1 MSRDLRRDS
10 HRVTPEPPSVPAA
23 EAAWEAERG
32 PAAPH
37 IPSRGRHRS
46 MAQLAWARFRRH
58 RMALVGLFLVAVFAL
73 GAAGARAVSP
83 YDPEKSDLD
92 HRLAAPTWQHPMG
105 TDDLGRDLLTRI
117 LYGGR
122 VSLTIGVMAMALAVT
137 IGTGV
142 GALAGYYGG
151 WIDNVLMRLT
161 DVALAFPQ
169 LFVLILL
176 ALVLRTIASGIPIL
190 RGGVLAIVLV
200 IALLSWMTVAR
211 LVRAAFLSLREATF
225 VDAARGLG
233 AGNVR
238 LMLRH
243 ILPNSVSPIIVAAT
257 LRVASSIVTESGL
270 SFLGF
275 GVQPPVPTWGNMLQ
289 AAQDQMTTAP
299 WTAVYPGLMIFLTV
313 IAINYIGDGLRD
325 ALDPRHLR

>member
-1 MSRDLRRDS
+1 
-10 HRVTPEPPSVPAA
+10 
-23 EAAWEAERG
+23 
-32 PAAPH
+32 
-37 IPSRGRHRS
+37 
-46 MAQLAWARFRRH
+46 MARLAWARFRRH
-58 RMALVGLFLVAVFAL
+58 RMALVGLCLVAVFAL
-73 GAAGARAVSP
+73 GATGARVVSP
-83 YDPEKSDLD
+83 YNPEKSDLD

-137 IGTGV
+137 IGTAV
-142 GALAGYYGG
+142 GALAGYHGG
-151 WIDNVLMRLT
+151 WVDNVLMRFT
-161 DVALAFPQ
+161 DLMLSFPA

-176 ALVLRTIASGIPIL
+176 TLVLRTAPVPFL
-190 RGGVLAIVLV
+190 RGGILAIVLV
-200 IALLSWMTVAR
+200 IAVVSWMTVAR
-211 LVRAAFLSLREATF
+211 LVRGAFLSLREMTF
-225 VDAARGLG
+225 VEAARGVG
-233 AGNVR
+233 AGNTR
-238 LMLRH
+238 LILRH
-243 ILPNSVSPIIVAAT
+243 ILPNSLSPIIVAAT

-299 WTAVYPGLMIFLTV
+299 WTAIYPGLMIFLTV

-325 ALDPRHLR
+325 ALDPHHLR

>member
-1 MSRDLRRDS
+1 MSRDLRHLS
-10 HRVTPEPPSVPAA
+10 PGVPAD
-23 EAAWEAERG
+23 
-32 PAAPH
+32 PALVPSRAGAGEVVLAGAP
-37 IPSRGRHRS
+37 PRVPRRGRHRT

-58 RMALVGLFLVAVFAL
+58 RMALAGLCLVAAFAL
-73 GAAGARAVSP
+73 GAAGARVISP
-83 YDPEKSDLD
+83 YDPERSDLD
-92 HRLAAPTWQHPMG
+92 HRLAAPSWRHPMG
-105 TDDLGRDLLTRI
+105 TDDLGRDLATRV

-137 IGTGV
+137 IGTAV
-142 GALAGYYGG
+142 GALAGYYGRWVDG
-151 WIDNVLMRLT
+151 VLMRLT
-161 DVALAFPQ
+161 DMVLSFPS

-176 ALVLRTIASGIPIL
+176 TLVLRTTPVPFL

-211 LVRAAFLSLREATF
+211 LVRASFLSLRETTF
-225 VDAARGLG
+225 VEAARGLG
-233 AGNVR
+233 AGNARIIV
-238 LMLRH
+238 RH
-243 ILPNSVSPIIVAAT
+243 ILPNSLSPIIVAAT

-325 ALDPRHLR
+325 ALDPHHLR

>member
-1 MSRDLRRDS
+1 M
-10 HRVTPEPPSVPAA
+10 A
-23 EAAWEAERG
+23 EFAWN
-32 PAAPH
+32 
-37 IPSRGRHRS
+37 
-46 MAQLAWARFRRH
+46 RFRRH
-58 RMALVGLFLVAVFAL
+58 RMALAGLCLLVVFAV
-73 GAAGARAVSP
+73 GAVAAHVLSP
-83 YDPEKSDLD
+83 YDPAKSDLD

-117 LYGGR
+117 LFGGR
-122 VSLTIGVMAMALAVT
+122 VSMTIGVMAMALAVA
-137 IGTGV
+137 IGTTV
-142 GALAGYYGG
+142 GAAAGYYGG
-151 WIDNVLMRLT
+151 WVDNVLMRLT
-161 DVALAFPQ
+161 DVMLSFPT

-176 ALVLRTIASGIPIL
+176 TLVLRTTPVPFL

-200 IALLSWMTVAR
+200 IAVFAWLPVSR
-211 LVRAAFLSLREATF
+211 LVRASFLSLREATF
-225 VDAARGLG
+225 VEAARGLG
-233 AGNVR
+233 GGNAR
-238 LMLRH
+238 LIVRH
-243 ILPNSVSPIIVAAT
+243 ILPNSLSPIIVAAT

-325 ALDPRHLR
+325 ALDPHHFS

>member
-1 MSRDLRRDS
+1 M
-10 HRVTPEPPSVPAA
+10 V
-23 EAAWEAERG
+23 
-32 PAAPH
+32 
-37 IPSRGRHRS
+37 
-46 MAQLAWARFRRH
+46 QLAWARFRRH
-58 RMALVGLFLVAVFAL
+58 RMALVGLCLVAVFAL
-73 GAAGARAVSP
+73 GAAGARVLSP
-83 YDPEKSDLD
+83 YNPEKSDLD
-92 HRLAAPTWQHPMG
+92 HRLVAPTWRHPMG
-105 TDDLGRDLLTRI
+105 TDDLGRDLFTRV

-137 IGTGV
+137 IGTAV

-151 WIDNVLMRLT
+151 WVDNALMRFTDLT
-161 DVALAFPQ
+161 LSFPA

-176 ALVLRTIASGIPIL
+176 TLVLRSVPVAFL
-190 RGGVLAIVLV
+190 QGGVLAIVLV
-200 IALLSWMTVAR
+200 IAALSWMTVAR

-225 VDAARGLG
+225 VEAARGLG
-233 AGNVR
+233 AGNAR
-238 LMLRH
+238 LMVWH

-275 GVQPPVPTWGNMLQ
+275 GVQPPVPTWGNMLE
-289 AAQDQMTTAP
+289 AAQDQMITAP

-313 IAINYIGDGLRD
+313 IAINYVGDGLRD